1 MRERKLFYSS
11 MTWSCMEKWRI
22 YKKNSPEP
30 NELSNVIGNK
40 SDVEQPTV
48 FLYNS
53 NGELETFLENL

>member
-1 MRERKLFYSS
+1 MREMKLFYSS
-11 MTWSCMEKWRI
+11 MTWSCMEKQENI
-22 YKKNSPEP
+22 QKNQPEP

-40 SDVEQPTV
+40 SDLEQPTL